1 MRYAPWGLNVR
12 GVRVSHLRLLLL
24 ASLLLLTAC
33 GGGGGGGASNPAPS
47 SGTTNPPVT
56 NTPEPEPTFF
66 ELAKDDAAIDGA
78 RFLTQASFGVT
89 EATLMALRSDGYDY
103 EAWINDQLVAP
114 QSQVLVALDDRV
126 RAAGLNPL
134 DKSNLEL
141 DWYKRNLLSD
151 VLWETFVY
159 GEDQLRQRMA
169 FALSQIFVISD
180 ISDALFND
188 VRGVANYHDVLAK
201 NALGNYRELLKDVT
215 LNPMMGEYLS
225 MVRNEKADP
234 ARNIRPDENYAREMM
249 QLFTIG
255 LVMLNDDGTVQLD
268 DQGRN
273 IPTYDQDIIKAF
285 ARVFTGWMYGDAPQ
299 WYWWEWLTSSEVRP
313 MKAFEDF
320 HDTDPK
326 TLLNGQIVP
335 GGQTARQ
342 DLDAALDN
350 VFAHSNVAPFVSKQL
365 IQRLVTS
372 NPSPAYVARVAAVF
386 NNNGQGVKGDLAA
399 VAKAILLD
407 PEARAPLDQQAPN
420 FGKLKEPVLKFTA
433 LMRAFDVAAYQPLT
447 DDGSATRNTIRFFWP
462 GFDYGQRPYGSPSVF
477 NFYRPDYHPAN
488 AFESDA
494 TVAPEFQILNEKNIT
509 AASNWAGAI
518 IFNSY
523 DFLREGCEENLT
535 FDNGVGC
542 LYPDFAQEIE
552 LASDTDQLMAHL
564 NLLLMSGQMS
574 ADTDAIVAEHI
585 DTFDTVAEQERL
597 YRVAEA
603 VYLLWMSP
611 EYAIQR

>member
-1 MRYAPWGLNVR
+1 MSNLRY
-12 GVRVSHLRLLLL
+12 LLFFCLV
-24 ASLLLLTAC
+24 LLTAC
-33 GGGGGGGASNPAPS
+33 GGGGGGGTSNPAPS

-66 ELAKDDAAIDGA
+66 ELAQDAAAIDGA
-78 RFLTQASFGVT
+78 RFLMQASFGVT
-89 EATLMALRSDGYDY
+89 QMALLDLRSDDYDF
-103 EAWINDQLVAP
+103 EAWLNNQMVVP
-114 QSQVLVALDDRV
+114 QSQILDGLDERM

-134 DKSNLEL
+134 DKSDLEL
-141 DWYKRNLLSD
+141 DWYKRTLLSD

-188 VRGVANYHDVLAK
+188 TRGVANYHDLLAK

-225 MVRNEKADP
+225 MVRNEKADS

-268 DQGRN
+268 DQGRS

-326 TLLNGQIVP
+326 TLLNGQVVP

-350 VFAHSNVAPFVSKQL
+350 VFAHPNVAPFISKQL

-447 DDGSATRNTIRFFWP
+447 ADGSATRNTIRFFWP

>member
-1 MRYAPWGLNVR
+1 MLNVR
-12 GVRVSHLRLLLL
+12 GARVFHLRLLLL
-24 ASLLLLTAC
+24 ASLVLLTAC
-33 GGGGGGGASNPAPS
+33 GGGGGGSASTPAPA

-56 NTPEPEPTFF
+56 TPEPTFS
-66 ELAKDDAAIDGA
+66 ELATDDAAIDGA

-89 EATLMALRSDGYDY
+89 QKALMDLRSDDYDF
-103 EAWINDQLVAP
+103 ESWLNDQLVVP
-114 QSQVLVALDDRV
+114 QSQILEGLDERM
-126 RAAGLNPL
+126 RAAALNPL

-188 VRGVANYHDVLAK
+188 VRGVANYHDILAK

-255 LVMLNDDGTVQLD
+255 LVMLNDDGTLQLD
-268 DQGRN
+268 DQGRS
-273 IPTYDQDIIKAF
+273 IPTYDQDIIKSF
-285 ARVFTGWMYGDAPQ
+285 ARVFTGWMYGDAPD

-326 TLLNGQIVP
+326 TLLNGQVVP

-350 VFAHSNVAPFVSKQL
+350 VFAHPNVAPFVSKQL

-386 NNNGQGVKGDLAA
+386 NDNGQGVKGDLAA

-407 PEARAPLDQQAPN
+407 PEARAPLEDQAPN

-447 DDGSATRNTIRFFWP
+447 ADGSATRNTIRFFWP

-488 AFESDA
+488 TFESDA

-523 DFLREGCEENLT
+523 DFLREGCEDNLT

-542 LYPDFAQEIE
+542 VYPDFSQEIE
-552 LASDTDQLMAHL
+552 LATDTDELMAHL
-564 NLLLMSGQMS
+564 NLLLLSGQMS
-574 ADTDAIVAEHI
+574 ADTATIVAEHI
-585 DTFDTVAEQERL
+585 DTFDKVAEQERL

>member
-1 MRYAPWGLNVR
+1 M
-12 GVRVSHLRLLLL
+12 VSRILILVCLISL
-24 ASLLLLTAC
+24 AAC
-33 GGGGGGGASNPAPS
+33 GGGGGGGGSSPSTPASG
-47 SGTTNPPVT
+47 SGGTNPPVT
-56 NTPEPEPTFF
+56 STPEPDPAFY
-66 ELAKDDAAIDGA
+66 ELVRDEAALDGA
-78 RFLTQASFGVT
+78 RFLTQASFGVS
-89 EATLMALRSDGYDY
+89 EDSLMSLRADGYDY
-103 EAWINDQLVAP
+103 EAWITDQIAAP
-114 QSQVLVALDDRV
+114 QSEVLVGLDDRM

-151 VLWETFVY
+151 VLWESFVY

-188 VRGVANYHDVLAK
+188 TRGIANYHDVLAR
-201 NALGNYRELLKDVT
+201 NALGNYRDLLEEVT

-255 LVMLNDDGTVQLD
+255 LVMLNNDGSVQKD
-268 DQGRN
+268 EQGQA
-273 IPTYDQDIIKAF
+273 IPTYDQETIKAF

-299 WYWWEWLTSSEVRP
+299 WYWWEWKTSSEVRP
-313 MKAFEDF
+313 MKPFEEF
-320 HDTDPK
+320 HDTAPK

-335 GGQTARQ
+335 EGQSARD
-342 DLDAALDN
+342 DLEAALGN
-350 VFAHSNVAPFVSKQL
+350 VFNHSNVAPFVSKQL

-372 NPSPAYVARVAAVF
+372 NPSPAYVSRVSAVF
-386 NNNGQGVKGDLAA
+386 NDNGSGVKGDLAA
-399 VAKAILLD
+399 VARAILLD
-407 PEARAPLDQQAPN
+407 PEARAKPDASAY
-420 FGKLKEPVLKFTA
+420 FGKLKAPLLKFTA
-433 LMRAFDVAAYQPLT
+433 LMRAFDVAAYQPLNAE
-447 DDGSATRNTIRFFWP
+447 GSASRQTIRFFWP
-462 GFDYGQRPYGSPSVF
+462 GFDYAQRPYGAPSVF
-477 NFYRPDYHPAN
+477 NFYRPDYQPAN
-488 AFESDA
+488 TFADTSV
-494 TVAPEFQILNEKNIT
+494 VAPEFQILDEKNIT

-518 IFNSY
+518 IFNAY
-523 DFLREGCEENLT
+523 DFLREGCEDNLT

-542 LYPDFAQEIE
+542 LYPDFQYEIE
-552 LASDTDQLMAHL
+552 LAKDTGQLLDHLDMLLMA
-564 NLLLMSGQMS
+564 GQMS
-574 ADTDAIVAEHI
+574 SEAKAIVAEHI
-585 DTFDTVAEQERL
+585 DTFDSVAEQERL

>member
-1 MRYAPWGLNVR
+1 M
-12 GVRVSHLRLLLL
+12 
-24 ASLLLLTAC
+24 
-33 GGGGGGGASNPAPS
+33 
-47 SGTTNPPVT
+47 
-56 NTPEPEPTFF
+56 
-66 ELAKDDAAIDGA
+66 
-78 RFLTQASFGVT
+78 
-89 EATLMALRSDGYDY
+89 
-103 EAWINDQLVAP
+103 
-114 QSQVLVALDDRV
+114 
-126 RAAGLNPL
+126 
-134 DKSNLEL
+134 
-141 DWYKRNLLSD
+141 
-151 VLWETFVY
+151 LWETFVY

-574 ADTDAIVAEHI
+574 ADADAIVAEHI